1 MLIPIFIFIPKY
13 LLNKMAEN
21 TSFNV
26 CKSSSFTNHHSYWNF
41 FSNELLNL
49 YFTEIP
55 LKLHLNIFF
64 RLIFSASEDFV
75 KVSQNILRHQIEFV
89 SGFILLQNPSIN
101 HPIRIRNF
109 FYLAI
114 GGRFIFC
121 DVCCR
126 YINYVFQGEPVQFQN
141 FDAMPHKIRE
151 QLKPNQKW
159 ILWTRTRYQKL
170 TCFQQLW

>member
-1 MLIPIFIFIPKY
+1 
-13 LLNKMAEN
+13 MAES

-26 CKSSSFTNHHSYWNF
+26 CKSSSFTNHHF
-41 FSNELLNL
+41 LLKFL
-49 YFTEIP
+49 FKGATKYLFYHCHKKEIP
-55 LKLHLNIFF
+55 LKRHLNIFF

-101 HPIRIRNF
+101 HPLRIRNF

-141 FDAMPHKIRE
+141 FDTMPHKIRE
-151 QLKPNQKW
+151 QLKPNQK
-159 ILWTRTRYQKL
+159 
-170 TCFQQLW
+170 